1 MQYEPSTSDCHVFI
15 KYKEQIEEIL
25 LRLYK
30 LDNAEYVC
38 DQLES
43 VHQQI

>member
-1 MQYEPSTSDCHVFI
+1 MQYEPSTIDCHVFI
-15 KYKEQIEEIL
+15 EYKEQIEEIL

-38 DQLES
+38 DQLQS